1 MANKRDL
8 KRSVNY
14 ICGDLLAE
22 AVAASLYN
30 DKNDDRKDEEANNLF
45 AAIIIMRN
53 DFVSRISHQ
62 EPGMKAKVY
71 FKKLATDFNA
81 QASDII
87 DKISNLG

>member
-1 MANKRDL
+1 MAKRREL
-8 KRSVNY
+8 KRSINY

-30 DKNDDRKDEEANNLF
+30 NKGSEAAAENLF

-53 DFVSRISHQ
+53 DFVSRVSHV
-62 EPGMKAKVY
+62 EPGMTPRKY
-71 FKKLATDFNA
+71 FKALVEDFNA

>member
-8 KRSVNY
+8 KRSINY

-30 DKNDDRKDEEANNLF
+30 DKNDEEANNLF

-62 EPGMKAKVY
+62 EPGMAPRVY
-71 FKKLATDFNA
+71 FKTLAQDFNA